1 MFKTYSYKVLGLI
14 LVFIIIPFLVVK
26 IALLGERLDIMTVL
40 WMLITSIAMVIS
52 GLFLVKR
59 HIELETVNL
68 NELRIVAGMDVELMS
83 KIDALVNES
92 RKLQSIICDLSERS
106 EAYHRTL
113 VANDALILEEKNRL
127 SILEHELTSAKKI
140 SDNLMDLTSQYLLK
154 IDREGNIIKMNK
166 AFIHRLGYQVSDIE
180 GKNIRGYIDVNQNE
194 INACDGDV
202 MAYLKFGKKQ
212 PILLAFKLKTLSST
226 AIEHIGMTTYE
237 SNDGTLLCIGKAV
250 NDEIALQSNILRK
263 NRELE
268 YINQINAS
276 LVSNWDIDTLLDNI
290 IKRIDYLFN
299 IKFGCIHMLDD
310 SGQWVLKSFTSKRY
324 KYDDLENLN
333 LESYFYEIDSQI
345 KSYQVDQ
352 TVMNYLNVSPL
363 VVDDKTIAIISIGLD
378 QEMNNNDINI
388 LKMFKNQTAMV
399 IQRALIYDQLRGLY
413 LGTIEALV
421 NVIEAKDKYTE
432 GHSRRVSRFSV
443 EIAKE
448 MGYSNEEV
456 ENIEIAGLLHD
467 IGKIGIDYGIL
478 TKRGRLT
485 PEEYEII
492 QSHPTKGAQ
501 ILEAI
506 SLDQKI
512 KDGILYHH
520 LRYDL
525 TGYPYASLEE
535 LPTYACIIGIADA
548 FDAITSARSYNK
560 ARSMQEAIEELKKH
574 EGSQFD
580 PMMVS
585 IFQKML
591 KEKPDVLKHIIDD
604 INY

>member
-1 MFKTYSYKVLGLI
+1 MLKRYSYKLLGLI
-14 LVFIIIPFLVVK
+14 FVFIVIPIAIVK
-26 IALLGERLDIMTVL
+26 IALLGVSIDIMSVL
-40 WMLITSIAMVIS
+40 LLLITSISMMLAGVYI
-52 GLFLVKR
+52 VKR
-59 HIELETVNL
+59 HIEHETFNISEMRIIADMDLALSVKI
-68 NELRIVAGMDVELMS
+68 NELADER
-83 KIDALVNES
+83 K
-92 RKLQSIICDLSERS
+92 KLQSIIGDLSERS
-106 EAYHRTL
+106 ESFHRTL
-113 VANDALILEEKNRL
+113 VVNDTSILEEKNRF
-127 SILEHELTSAKKI
+127 SILEHELSSANNI
-140 SDNLMDLTSQYLLK
+140 SDSLMDLTSQYLLK
-154 IDREGNIIKMNK
+154 IDQDGNIIKMNK
-166 AFIHRLGYQVSDIE
+166 AFLHRLGYQVSDIE
-180 GKNIRGYIDVNQNE
+180 GENIRGYIDVNQSG
-194 INACDGDV
+194 ISACEGDV
-202 MAYLKFGKKQ
+202 MAYLKLGKKQ

-226 AIEHIGMTTYE
+226 AIENIGMTTHE
-237 SNDGTLLCIGKAV
+237 SLDGTLLCIGKAI

-299 IKFGCIHMLDD
+299 IKFGCIHMLDE
-310 SGQWVLKSFTSKRY
+310 SNQWVLKSFTSKRF
-324 KYDDLENLN
+324 KYDDLDKLS
-333 LESYFYEIDSQI
+333 LESYFQEIDSQI

-352 TVMNYLNVSPL
+352 SFLNYLNVSPL

-478 TKRGRLT
+478 TKRGKLT

-492 QSHPTKGAQ
+492 KSHPTKGAQ

-525 TGYPYASLEE
+525 TGYPHASLDA

-560 ARSMQEAIEELKKH
+560 ARSMNEAIEELKKY

-580 PMMVS
+580 PTMVG

-591 KEKPDVLKHIIDD
+591 IEKPDVLKRIIDD
-604 INY
+604 IN